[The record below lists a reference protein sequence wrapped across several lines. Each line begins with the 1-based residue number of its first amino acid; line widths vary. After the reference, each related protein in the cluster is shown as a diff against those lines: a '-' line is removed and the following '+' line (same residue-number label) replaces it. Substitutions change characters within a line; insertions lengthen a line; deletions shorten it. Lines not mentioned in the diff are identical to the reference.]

1 MQGVPAASPRI
12 SSQVVDRM
20 RGHDAKGQV
29 RVALSS
35 ISKSFGHIV
44 AIRNAGISV
53 GYGEVHALIGENGA
67 GKSTLMRVLAGH
79 LGADQGSLLFEGV
92 PVAID
97 RRILGHR
104 PGIGFVEQEGGLIE
118 ELSGTENFVLA
129 QGRGVMADRR
139 KAGAVI
145 AALARRFGGEI
156 DLDVPV
162 YTLPMGQRQRLEI
175 LIVLALGA
183 NVLILDE
190 PTASLTEEDSRILS
204 QIIRTFTG
212 DGGSVVYISHK
223 LHEVKEIADR
233 ITVMRRGEVIGC
245 HDADAVTVNQ
255 LATEMVGEMTRI
267 ERGAGRAAAAPSRD
281 LLDVVHTTRPVPH
294 QTPAKRPICLL
305 RGLSARS
312 PYKSEAHLA
321 DVDLT
326 INRGEVVGI
335 AGVIGSGQTVLAE
348 VLAGLVPAAG
358 GSIDWPPGSIA
369 YIPENR
375 HRDAVALH
383 MSICDNLMIHLHAQP
398 EYASRL
404 WPRRGRVRQKA
415 ERMLESSRVVG
426 ARVDAPVASLS
437 GGNQQKLV
445 LGRELEQNPSLVI
458 AHNPFRGLDVRAI
471 RDVKDALAG
480 ACEKGVGVVMISSD
494 LDEILQLADR
504 VVVLFSGQVMGDVVV
519 ADGNLDA
526 IGKMMGGVPQ

>member
-1 MQGVPAASPRI
+1 MQGVPTASLRI
-12 SSQVVDRM
+12 SGGAAEGLRDH
-20 RGHDAKGQV
+20 GAKEQV
-29 RVALSS
+29 RVELSS
-35 ISKSFGHIV
+35 ITKTFGHIV
-44 AIRNAGISV
+44 AIRDAGLSI

-79 LGADQGSLLFEGV
+79 LGADQGSLVFEGTA
-92 PVAID
+92 VAID
-97 RRILGHR
+97 KRILGHR

-118 ELSGTENFVLA
+118 ELTGTENFVLA
-129 QGRGVMADRR
+129 KGRGMMADRR
-139 KAGAVI
+139 SAAASIG
-145 AALARRFGGEI
+145 ALARRFGGEI

-204 QIIRTFTG
+204 QIIRTFTN

-245 HDADAVTVNQ
+245 HDAAAVTVNQ

-267 ERGAGRAAAAPSRD
+267 ERGNGAGRASASDD
-281 LLDVVHTTRPVPH
+281 LLDVVHAVRAATH
-294 QTPAKRPICLL
+294 QSGAKRPICLL
-305 RGLSARS
+305 RDLSARS
-312 PYKSEAHLA
+312 PYKSEADLA
-321 DVDLT
+321 NVDLT
-326 INRGEVVGI
+326 INQGEVVGI

-348 VLAGLVPAAG
+348 ALAGLVPATG

-383 MSICDNLMIHLHAQP
+383 MSICDNLMIHLHAED
-398 EYASRL
+398 EYASGL
-404 WPRRGRVRQKA
+404 WPRRGQVRQKA
-415 ERMLESSRVVG
+415 ERMLEASRVVG

-480 ACEKGVGVVMISSD
+480 ACEKGAGVVMISSD

-504 VVVLFSGQVMGDVVV
+504 VVVLFSGRVMGDVVI

-526 IGKMMGGVPQ
+526 IGKMMGGVAQ